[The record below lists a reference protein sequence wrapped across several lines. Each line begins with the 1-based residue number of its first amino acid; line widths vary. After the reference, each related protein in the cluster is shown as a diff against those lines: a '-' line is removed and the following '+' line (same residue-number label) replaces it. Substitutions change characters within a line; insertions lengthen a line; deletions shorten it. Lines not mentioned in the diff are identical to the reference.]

1 MQRENRASRLGTCDP
16 QPKKLTTT
24 GECDEGSEEAP
35 WRKQEAEESVSIL
48 DTEQGQNLR
57 RRGGLG
63 NATAQQGRSP

>member
-16 QPKKLTTT
+16 QPKKLTRT

-57 RRGGLG
+57 RRG
-63 NATAQQGRSP
+63 